1 MDALYIARQPIVD
14 RKNRI
19 FGYEILFRG
28 EKPDEEVDKGT
39 VMTASAV
46 NNLINVI
53 GVENVI
59 GLHRGIIKITP
70 LFLKR
75 KLIEALPKE
84 RLIFALFEEDIRNDS
99 ELIKILK
106 NYKAEGYT
114 FAVNDLHNP
123 DSIKLPHIL
132 DLISYIK
139 IDHEAL
145 DEKTIKRIIETAKA
159 HGIETICTKIETRE
173 AHQHMLESGCDYFQG
188 YFFKHPEIIEEYP
201 IQAETG
207 SILLLW
213 NLIRNDASTDELVE
227 AFEREH
233 TITLQLLRFIN
244 SPFFSLRQTVTS
256 IRHLI
261 TLLGRN
267 QLSQWLLVMLFA
279 KETQRDNGNHPLV
292 LMVINRTE
300 LMVGLLKLIKPDAN
314 KSMQETAYL
323 VGMLSLIHLIFHRP
337 PREILHHLHVSDEIE
352 NALFEA
358 DGLYGQLLNMVRVI
372 ENNDVKKLNQIVMKY
387 NLSPD
392 SINKLSLEAMKKV
405 NAFDEALKAMKE

>member
-1 MDALYIARQPIVD
+1 MDAFYIARQPIVD
-14 RKNRI
+14 RRNRL

-39 VMTASAV
+39 VMTATAV

-84 RLIFALFEEDIRNDS
+84 RLIFALFEEDMRDPQ
-99 ELIKILK
+99 LIEILEK
-106 NYKAEGYT
+106 YREQGYT
-114 FAVNDLHNP
+114 FAINDLHDP
-123 DSIKLPHIL
+123 ETVKLPHIL

-145 DEKTIKRIIETAKA
+145 DEATIKAIIDAAKEHGIKTI
-159 HGIETICTKIETRE
+159 CSKIETRE
-173 AHQHMLESGCDYFQG
+173 AHESMLEMGCDYFQG
-188 YFFKHPEIIEEYP
+188 YFFKQPEVIEEYP
-201 IQAETG
+201 IHAETG
-207 SILLLW
+207 AILLLW

-300 LMVGLLKLIKPDAN
+300 LMVGLLKLIKPNAT

-337 PREILHHLHVSDEIE
+337 PREILHHLHVSEEIE

-358 DGLYGQLLNMVRVI
+358 GGLYGQLLNMVRII
-372 ENNDVKKLNQIVMKY
+372 ENNDVKKLNQIVKKY
-387 NLSPD
+387 HLSPD
-392 SINKLSLEAMKKV
+392 AINKLSLEAMKKV
-405 NAFDEALKAMKE
+405 NAFDEALKTMNA

>member
-1 MDALYIARQPIVD
+1 MDAFYIARQPIMD
-14 RKNRI
+14 RHNRV

-28 EKPDEEVDKGT
+28 HKPDEELDKGT

-46 NNLINVI
+46 NNLMNVI

-59 GLHRGIIKITP
+59 GLHKGIIKITP

-84 RLIFALFEEDIRNDS
+84 NLIFAIFEEDLSDPEVV
-99 ELIKILK
+99 ELVRKYK
-106 NYKAEGYT
+106 NEGYT
-114 FAVNDLHNP
+114 FAVNDLHHP
-123 DSIKLPHIL
+123 EALEQPHVL
-132 DLISYIK
+132 ELFDYIK

-145 DEKTIKRIIETAKA
+145 DDDRIRQIVRAAKN
-159 HGIETICTKIETRE
+159 HGIRTICTKIETRK
-173 AHQHMLESGCDYFQG
+173 AHQEMLETGCDYFQG
-188 YFFKHPEIIEEYP
+188 YFFKEPEILEEYP
-201 IQAETG
+201 IRAETG
-207 SILLLW
+207 AILLLW

-279 KETQRDNGNHPLV
+279 KESQRDDGNHPLV

-300 LMVGLLKLIKPDAN
+300 LMTGLLKLIEPNA
-314 KSMQETAYL
+314 SRSEQETAYL

-337 PREILHHLHVSDEIE
+337 PREILHHLHVSEDIE
-352 NALFEA
+352 EALFE
-358 DGLYGQLLNMVRVI
+358 GNNLYGRLLNMVRVI
-372 ENNDVKKLNQIVMKY
+372 ENNDVAKLNQIVQKY
-387 NLSPD
+387 QLSPD
-392 SINKLSLEAMKKV
+392 AINRLTLEAMKKV
-405 NAFDEALKAMKE
+405 NAFDEALKAMNA

>member
-1 MDALYIARQPIVD
+1 MDAFYIARQPIID
-14 RKNRI
+14 RQNRV
-19 FGYEILFRG
+19 FAYEILFRG
-28 EKPDEEVDKGT
+28 RKPEEDVDTGT
-39 VMTASAV
+39 VMTASTV

-59 GLHRGIIKITP
+59 GLHYGIVKITP
-70 LFLKR
+70 LFIKR

-84 RLIFALFEEDIRNDS
+84 RLIFALFEEDLHDS
-99 ELIKILK
+99 ELVEMLQ
-106 NYKAEGYT
+106 NYKEEGYT
-114 FAVNDLHNP
+114 FAINDLHDP
-123 DSIKLPHIL
+123 EVIRLPHIL
-132 DLISYIK
+132 ELISYIK

-145 DEKTIKRIIETAKA
+145 DEATIKKIIDTAHEHGIKTI
-159 HGIETICTKIETRE
+159 CSKIETRE
-173 AHQHMLESGCDYFQG
+173 AHKNMVDLGCDYFQG
-188 YFFKHPEIIEEYP
+188 YFFKEPEILEEYP
-201 IQAETG
+201 IHAETG
-207 SILLLW
+207 AILLLW

-279 KETQRDNGNHPLV
+279 KETQREGGNHPLV

-300 LMVGLLKLIKPDAN
+300 LMVGLLRLIEPDAP
-314 KSMQETAYL
+314 KSKEETAYL

-337 PREILHHLHVSDEIE
+337 PREILHHMHVSEEIE
-352 NALFEA
+352 EALFDA
-358 DGLYGQLLNMVRVI
+358 DGLYGELLKMVRII
-372 ENNDVKKLNQIVMKY
+372 ENNDVAKLNQIVMKY
-387 NLSPD
+387 NLSPEAIND
-392 SINKLSLEAMKKV
+392 LSIEAMKKV
-405 NAFDEALKAMKE
+405 NAFDEALKTLQ

>member
-1 MDALYIARQPIVD
+1 MDAFYIARQPIVD
-14 RKNRI
+14 RHNRL

-39 VMTASAV
+39 VMTATAV

-53 GVENVI
+53 GVDNVI
-59 GLHRGIIKITP
+59 GLHYGIIKITP

-84 RLIFALFEEDIRNDS
+84 RLIFALFEEDMRDP
-99 ELIKILK
+99 ELIETIETYRNK
-106 NYKAEGYT
+106 GYT
-114 FAVNDLHNP
+114 FAINDLHDP
-123 DSIKLPHIL
+123 KSIELPHIL

-139 IDHEAL
+139 IDHEAI
-145 DEKTIKRIIETAKA
+145 DEATIKAIIDAAKSHGIKTI
-159 HGIETICTKIETRE
+159 CSKIETRE
-173 AHQHMLESGCDYFQG
+173 AHQNMLEMGCDYFQG
-188 YFFKHPEIIEEYP
+188 YFFKQPEVIEEYP
-201 IQAETG
+201 IHAETG
-207 SILLLW
+207 AILLLW

-300 LMVGLLKLIKPDAN
+300 LMVGLLKLIKPDAT

-337 PREILHHLHVSDEIE
+337 PREILHHLHVSEEIE

-387 NLSPD
+387 HLSPEA
-392 SINKLSLEAMKKV
+392 INRLSLEAMKKV
-405 NAFDEALKAMKE
+405 NAFDEALKEMNA

>member
-1 MDALYIARQPIVD
+1 MDAFYIARQPIID
-14 RKNRI
+14 RANRV
-19 FGYEILFRG
+19 FAYEILFRG
-28 EKPDEEVDKGT
+28 NKPEEDIDKGT
-39 VMTASAV
+39 VMTATAV
-46 NNLINVI
+46 NNLMNVI
-53 GVENVI
+53 GVDNVI
-59 GLHRGIIKITP
+59 GLHQGIIKITP

-84 RLIFALFEEDIRNDS
+84 RLIFALFEEDIHDP
-99 ELIKILK
+99 ELIDILAH
-106 NYKAEGYT
+106 YKEEGYV
-114 FAVNDLHNP
+114 FAINDLQNP
-123 DSIKLPHIL
+123 ETINLPHIL
-132 DLISYIK
+132 DLITYIK

-145 DEKTIKRIIETAKA
+145 DENTIKKIIYTAKA
-159 HGIETICTKIETRE
+159 HGIKTICSKIETRK
-173 AHQHMLESGCDYFQG
+173 AHQNMLDLGCDYFQG
-188 YFFKHPEIIEEYP
+188 YFFKEPEILEEYP
-201 IQAETG
+201 IHAETG
-207 SILLLW
+207 AILLLW

-300 LMVGLLKLIKPDAN
+300 LMVGLLKLIEPNAE
-314 KSMQETAYL
+314 KSKQETAYL

-392 SINKLSLEAMKKV
+392 AINTLSLEAMKKV
-405 NAFDEALKAMKE
+405 NAFDEALKTMNA

>member
-1 MDALYIARQPIVD
+1 MDAFYIARQPIVD
-14 RKNRI
+14 RRNRL

-39 VMTASAV
+39 VMTATAV

-84 RLIFALFEEDIRNDS
+84 RLIFALFEEDMRDPQ
-99 ELIKILK
+99 LIEILEK
-106 NYKAEGYT
+106 YREQGYT
-114 FAVNDLHNP
+114 FAINDLHDP
-123 DSIKLPHIL
+123 ETVKLPHIL

-145 DEKTIKRIIETAKA
+145 DEATIKAIIDAAKEHGIKTI
-159 HGIETICTKIETRE
+159 CSKIETRE
-173 AHQHMLESGCDYFQG
+173 AHESMLEMGCDYFQG
-188 YFFKHPEIIEEYP
+188 YFFKQPEVIEEYP
-201 IQAETG
+201 IHAETG
-207 SILLLW
+207 AILLLW

-300 LMVGLLKLIKPDAN
+300 LMVGLLKLIKPNAT

-337 PREILHHLHVSDEIE
+337 PREILHHLHVSEEIE

-358 DGLYGQLLNMVRVI
+358 DGLYGQLLNMVRII
-372 ENNDVKKLNQIVMKY
+372 ENNDVKKLNQIVKKY
-387 NLSPD
+387 HLSPD
-392 SINKLSLEAMKKV
+392 AINKLSLEAMKKV
-405 NAFDEALKAMKE
+405 NAFDEALKTMNA

>member
-1 MDALYIARQPIVD
+1 MDAFYIARQPIMD
-14 RKNRI
+14 RHNRI

-28 EKPDEEVDKGT
+28 HKPDEDLDKGT
-39 VMTASAV
+39 VMTAGAV
-46 NNLINVI
+46 NNLMNVI

-59 GLHRGIIKITP
+59 GLHKGIIKITP

-84 RLIFALFEEDIRNDS
+84 NLIFAVFEEDLADS
-99 ELIKILK
+99 E
-106 NYKAEGYT
+106 
-114 FAVNDLHNP
+114 V
-123 DSIKLPHIL
+123 L
-132 DLISYIK
+132 DLIRHYKNEGYSFALNDLQRLESIEEPDILELFDYIK

-145 DEKTIKRIIETAKA
+145 DAERIQKIVQSAKN
-159 HGIETICTKIETRE
+159 HGIKTICTKIETRK
-173 AHQHMLESGCDYFQG
+173 AHQEMLETGCDYFQG
-188 YFFKHPEIIEEYP
+188 YFFKEPEILEEYP
-201 IQAETG
+201 IRAETG
-207 SILLLW
+207 AILLLW

-279 KETQRDNGNHPLV
+279 KESQREDGNHPLV

-300 LMVGLLKLIKPDAN
+300 LMTGLLKLIEPGA
-314 KSMQETAYL
+314 SRSEQETAYL

-352 NALFEA
+352 EALFE
-358 DGLYGQLLNMVRVI
+358 GNNLYGRLLSMVRVI
-372 ENNDVKKLNQIVMKY
+372 ENNDVAKLNQIVQKY
-387 NLSPD
+387 RLSPD
-392 SINKLSLEAMKKV
+392 AINQLTLEAMKKV
-405 NAFDEALKAMKE
+405 NAFDEALKAMNA

>member
-1 MDALYIARQPIVD
+1 MDAFYIARQPIMD
-14 RKNRI
+14 RHNRV

-28 EKPDEEVDKGT
+28 HKPDEEVDKGT
-39 VMTASAV
+39 VMTATAV
-46 NNLINVI
+46 NNLMNVI

-59 GLHRGIIKITP
+59 GLHKGIIKITP

-84 RLIFALFEEDIRNDS
+84 NLIFAIFEEDLADPEVV
-99 ELIKILK
+99 ELVRRYK
-106 NYKAEGYT
+106 NEGYT
-114 FAVNDLHNP
+114 FAVNDLHHP
-123 DSIKLPHIL
+123 EAVEVPHVL
-132 DLISYIK
+132 ELFDYIK

-145 DEKTIKRIIETAKA
+145 DEERIRQIVRAAKN
-159 HGIETICTKIETRE
+159 HGIRTICTKIETRK
-173 AHQHMLESGCDYFQG
+173 AHKEMLEAGCDYFQG
-188 YFFKHPEIIEEYP
+188 YFFKEPEILEEYP
-201 IQAETG
+201 IRAETG
-207 SILLLW
+207 AILLLW

-279 KETQRDNGNHPLV
+279 KESQREDGNHPLV

-300 LMVGLLKLIKPDAN
+300 LMTGLLKLIEPNA
-314 KSMQETAYL
+314 SRSEQETAYL

-337 PREILHHLHVSDEIE
+337 PREILHHLHVSEEIE
-352 NALFEA
+352 EALFE
-358 DGLYGQLLNMVRVI
+358 GNNLYGRLLNMVRII
-372 ENNDVKKLNQIVMKY
+372 ENNDVAKLNQIVQKY
-387 NLSPD
+387 QLSPD
-392 SINKLSLEAMKKV
+392 AINQLTLEAMKKV
-405 NAFDEALKAMKE
+405 NAFDEALKAMNA

>member
-1 MDALYIARQPIVD
+1 MDAFYIARQPIMD
-14 RKNRI
+14 RHNRV

-28 EKPDEEVDKGT
+28 RKPEEDIDKGT
-39 VMTASAV
+39 VMTATAV
-46 NNLINVI
+46 NNLLNVI

-59 GLHRGIIKITP
+59 GLHWGVIKITP

-84 RLIFALFEEDIRNDS
+84 RLIFALFEEDIDDP
-99 ELIKILK
+99 ELLEILK
-106 NYKAEGYT
+106 EYKEQGYT
-114 FAVNDLHNP
+114 FAINDIHHP
-123 DSIKLPHIL
+123 DILKHPHVL
-132 DLISYIK
+132 ELFDYIK

-145 DEKTIKRIIETAKA
+145 DEATIADLIKTAKEHGIKTI
-159 HGIETICTKIETRE
+159 CSKIETRK
-173 AHQHMLESGCDYFQG
+173 AHQNMMDLGCDYFQG
-188 YFFKHPEIIEEYP
+188 FFYREPEIMEDYP
-201 IQAETG
+201 IRAETG

-233 TITLQLLRFIN
+233 AITLQLLRFIN

-279 KETQRDNGNHPLV
+279 KESQRENGNHPLV

-300 LMVGLLKLIKPDAN
+300 LMVGLLKLIEPNAG
-314 KSMQETAYL
+314 KSEQETAYL

-337 PREILHHLHVSDEIE
+337 PREILHHLHVSEEIE
-352 NALFEA
+352 DALFEA
-358 DGLYGQLLNMVRVI
+358 NGLYGQLLKMVRII
-372 ENNDVKKLNQIVMKY
+372 ENNDIAKLNQIVQKY
-387 NLSPD
+387 QLSPD
-392 SINKLSLEAMKKV
+392 AINRLSLEAMKKV
-405 NAFDEALKAMKE
+405 NAFDEALKMMQ

>member
-1 MDALYIARQPIVD
+1 MDAFYIARQPVID
-14 RKNRI
+14 RQNRV

-28 EKPDEEVDKGT
+28 QKPEEEIDTGT

-46 NNLINVI
+46 NNLLNVI

-59 GLHRGIIKITP
+59 GLHYGIIKVTP
-70 LFLKR
+70 LFIKR

-84 RLIFALFEEDIRNDS
+84 RLIFALFEEDLDDE
-99 ELIKILK
+99 ELLEMLRR
-106 NYKAEGYT
+106 YREQGYT
-114 FAVNDLHNP
+114 FAINDLHHP
-123 DSIKLPHIL
+123 ETIRLPHL
-132 DLISYIK
+132 LELISYIK

-145 DEKTIKRIIETAKA
+145 DEETIRNIIETAHE
-159 HGIETICTKIETRE
+159 HGIKTICSKIETRQ
-173 AHQHMLESGCDYFQG
+173 AHKNMMAVGCDYFQG
-188 YFFKHPEIIEEYP
+188 YFYQEPEVLEEYP
-201 IQAETG
+201 IHAETG
-207 SILLLW
+207 AILLLW
-213 NLIRNDASTDELVE
+213 NLIRNDAPTDELVE

-279 KETQRDNGNHPLV
+279 KETQREGGNHPLV

-300 LMVGLLKLIKPDAN
+300 LMVGLLRLIEPGAP
-314 KSMQETAYL
+314 KSKEETAYL

-352 NALFEA
+352 DALFEA
-358 DGLYGQLLNMVRVI
+358 NGLYGQLLKMVRII
-372 ENNDVKKLNQIVMKY
+372 ENNDVEKLNQIVMKY
-387 NLSPD
+387 NLSPEA
-392 SINKLSLEAMKKV
+392 INRLSLEAMKKV
-405 NAFDEALKAMKE
+405 NAFDEALKSLNA

>member
-1 MDALYIARQPIVD
+1 MDAFYIARQPIVD
-14 RKNRI
+14 RRNRL

-39 VMTASAV
+39 VMTATAV

-84 RLIFALFEEDIRNDS
+84 RLIFALFEEDMRDPQ
-99 ELIKILK
+99 LIEILEK
-106 NYKAEGYT
+106 YREQGYT
-114 FAVNDLHNP
+114 FAINDLHDP
-123 DSIKLPHIL
+123 ETVKLPHIL

-145 DEKTIKRIIETAKA
+145 DEATIKAIIDAAKEHGIKTI
-159 HGIETICTKIETRE
+159 CSKIETRE
-173 AHQHMLESGCDYFQG
+173 AHESMLEMGCDYFQG
-188 YFFKHPEIIEEYP
+188 YFFKQPEVIEEYP
-201 IQAETG
+201 IHAETG
-207 SILLLW
+207 AILLLW

-300 LMVGLLKLIKPDAN
+300 LMVGLLKLIKPNAT

-323 VGMLSLIHLIFHRP
+323 VGMLSLVHLIFHRP
-337 PREILHHLHVSDEIE
+337 PREILHHLHVSEEIE

-358 DGLYGQLLNMVRVI
+358 DGLYGQLLNMVRII
-372 ENNDVKKLNQIVMKY
+372 ENNDVKKLNQIVTKY
-387 NLSPD
+387 HLSPD
-392 SINKLSLEAMKKV
+392 AINKLSLEAMKKV
-405 NAFDEALKAMKE
+405 NAFDEALKTMNA